1 MSKKLIIAEKPSV
14 ARDIARVLKCTR
26 KGDGIIE
33 GGDYII
39 TWALGHLVELA
50 PPEKYNEKF
59 KTWNMI
65 DLPIIPSELKLEVI
79 KKTSKQYHAVKKQLN
94 RNDVSEIVIATDAG
108 REGELVARWILE
120 MAHCKKPIKRL
131 WISSVTDRAIQEG
144 FRQLKDGRNYD
155 NLYHSAL
162 ARAQS
167 DWIVGINATRAL
179 TCKYNA
185 QLSCGRVQTPTLNL
199 IADRENEIKRFI
211 PKKFY
216 EIKLVAGGI
225 SFLWKDSKTNESRI
239 FDETKLKK
247 LLEKC
252 KVSAQAKVVL
262 VEKKEKSI
270 YPPTLYDL
278 TELQRD
284 ANRLFDFSAKE
295 TLSIAQ
301 RLYENHKVMTYPRTD
316 SKYITSDIVGT
327 LKDRLEAIKVG
338 EYLPLVKKVGTIKPQ
353 KHFVD
358 NSKVSDHHALIPTE
372 QKLNLGLLSDSE
384 SKVFDLVVKRF
395 LSVLYPPYRYEQV
408 TIKVEVSNEVFVATG
423 KRPLSLGWKEIYS
436 RDSLLDEDQE
446 TSLPQANTNE
456 LLTIKEIKSVEGKT
470 TPPSLFNEGTLLSA
484 MENPSKYM
492 SKKDSQL
499 AQVLGDSGGLGTV
512 ATRADIIE
520 KIFNKF
526 YVEKRGKDIIT
537 TNKGRQL
544 LELVPEDLKAPDLT
558 ATWEQ
563 KLNEIKNGKLKR
575 NDFIDEIKTYTK
587 EIIVEIQRDDA
598 KFIHDNISGEK
609 CSKCGKHML
618 QEKDKV
624 GAVLVCVDRE
634 CGNRKRL
641 SKVTNARCPNCKKK
655 LTMVGEG
662 EGQIF
667 TCICGHREK
676 LTSFNQR
683 KSKQTKGI
691 SKKEAQQY
699 LKKNNNDQPEVNSA
713 LADAL
718 SKLKF

>member
-14 ARDIARVLKCTR
+14 ARDIARVIKCTK

-33 GGDYII
+33 GSDYII

-50 PPEKYNEKF
+50 PPENYDEKYKS
-59 KTWNMI
+59 WNMI
-65 DLPIIPSELKLEVI
+65 DLPIIPSQLKLEVI
-79 KKTSKQYHAVKKQLN
+79 KKTTKQYHTVKKQLN

-120 MAHCKKPIKRL
+120 KAHNKKPIKRL
-131 WISSVTDRAIQEG
+131 WISSVTDKAIQEG
-144 FRQLKDGRNYD
+144 FKQLKDGKNYD
-155 NLYHSAL
+155 NLYSSAL
-162 ARAQS
+162 ARATS

-185 QLSCGRVQTPTLNL
+185 QLSCGRVHTPTLNL
-199 IADRENEIKRFI
+199 IADRENEIKYFT
-211 PKKFY
+211 PKVYK
-216 EIKLVAGGI
+216 ELKLVANGI
-225 SFLWKDSKTNESRI
+225 SFLWKDQKTSESRI
-239 FDETKLKK
+239 FNENSIQTLV
-247 LLEKC
+247 EKC
-252 KVSAQAKVVL
+252 KKSTQAKVVL
-262 VEKKEKSI
+262 VDKKEKSL
-270 YPPTLYDL
+270 YPPQLYDL

-301 RLYENHKVMTYPRTD
+301 RLYENHKILTYPRTD
-316 SKYITSDIVGT
+316 SKYISSDIVGT
-327 LKDRLEAIKVG
+327 LKDRLAAINSG
-338 EYLPLVKKVGTIKPQ
+338 EYQHLVKKIRTIKSQ

-372 QKLNLGLLSDSE
+372 QKVSIGILSDSE
-384 SKVFDLVVKRF
+384 RKIFDLVVKRF
-395 LSVLYPPYRYEQV
+395 LSVLYPPYKYEQT
-408 TIKVEVSNEVFVATG
+408 TIKVEVSKEIFTASG
-423 KRPLSLGWKEIYS
+423 KHPIDLGWKEIYL
-436 RDSLLDEDQE
+436 RDNAHDENMEVLIPNLKNDQF
-446 TSLPQANTNE
+446 LNINE
-456 LLTIKEIKSVEGKT
+456 LNAVEGKT
-470 TPPSLFNEGTLLSA
+470 SPPSLFNEGTLLSA

-492 SKKDSQL
+492 SKKDNKL
-499 AQVLGDSGGLGTV
+499 AKILGESSGLGTV

-520 KIFNKF
+520 KLFNKF

-537 TNKGRQL
+537 TSKGRQL

-563 KLNEIKNGKLKR
+563 KLDAIKTGKLKK
-575 NDFIDEIKTYTK
+575 DSFIDEIKVYTK
-587 EIIVEIQRDDA
+587 EIIEEIQTDDG
-598 KFIHDNISGEK
+598 KFVHDNISGEK

-624 GAVLVCVDRE
+624 GLVLVCVDRE

-667 TCICGHREK
+667 TCTCGHREK
-676 LTSFNQR
+676 LSSFNQR
-683 KSKQTKGI
+683 KSKENKSI
-691 SKKEAQQY
+691 SKKEAQKY
-699 LKKNNNDQPEVNSA
+699 LKKNNDESEVNSA

-718 SKLKF
+718 SKLKL